1 MKKNIKKFI
10 PAMMAVSMLATSVVF
25 ANTDDK
31 TVEASLITPAKQTT
45 ENDNSTENKVDKV
58 LAVKLVE
65 NNGIKIFPVR
75 EVFEQLGFEIGYD
88 NVTKIVTL
96 SKDALYVTFSQ
107 KADAYT
113 FSKMAPQKLGQAP
126 IVIEG
131 KTYVPVSLLTEIM
144 GMEGVTVEDLTLTI
158 KMEDTEAE
166 TLEDAKVLPILNKTI
181 ITAIDEKN
189 NTITVSDEEK
199 GEVVLNIKDLKIE
212 YTTEAKSLAV
222 GQAVEVVYGD
232 AMTTS
237 EPPVNTP
244 KALKVINKY
253 SLVKVISLEED
264 KDTKKLL
271 VEDEKLGEVALI
283 ISKDTK
289 INDIE
294 KFEEGQI
301 LKVAMSDAMTM
312 SLPPQTVAKEIS
324 IFDIEKLDIEEKD
337 EEKDEEK
344 EAVEVKI
351 VEFDKENK
359 QITIE
364 DEKLGKVVLNITDE
378 VKLESEENQDKKL
391 DNFDWAK
398 KDAKIKVVYGDIMT
412 RSLPPINNPVK
423 IIVLK

>member
-25 ANTDDK
+25 ANTADK

-65 NNGIKIFPVR
+65 NNGVKIFPVR

-158 KMEDTEAE
+158 KMEDTATE
-166 TLEDAKVLPILNKTI
+166 TLENAKVLPILNKTI

-337 EEKDEEK
+337 EEK